1 MLNDAKLINIHIATA
16 ILYIAQSVRSLYLR
30 SPQSH
35 HTMQD
40 GAAGAAQ
47 IEDNLG
53 VKPDAA
59 VDVGRTETD
68 LRASRRCELP
78 LSRNSSTD
86 EAQLESG
93 SFYSVRRDL
102 AVLKYEKK
110 RVVTS
115 QTHTHTPTG

>member
-1 MLNDAKLINIHIATA
+1 MLNDAKLINIRIATA
-16 ILYIAQSVRSLYLR
+16 ILYIARSVSSAYLPSPRSAA
-30 SPQSH
+30 P
-35 HTMQD
+35 MQD

-59 VDVGRTETD
+59 VDVGRSEND
-68 LRASRRCELP
+68 IRASRRCELP

-93 SFYSVRRDL
+93 TIYSVRRDL
-102 AVLKYEKK
+102 AV
-110 RVVTS
+110 S
-115 QTHTHTPTG
+115 TP